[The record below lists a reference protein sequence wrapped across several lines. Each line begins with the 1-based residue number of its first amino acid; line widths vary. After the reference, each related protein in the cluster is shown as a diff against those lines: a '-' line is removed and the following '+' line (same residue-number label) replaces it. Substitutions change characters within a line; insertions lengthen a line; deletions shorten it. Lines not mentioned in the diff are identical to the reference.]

1 MTTVTSND
9 GTKIAFEKV
18 GSGPAV
24 ILVNGAMS
32 YRRAFDTTLE
42 DLAEL
47 LSKDFTVYDFDR
59 RGRGEST
66 DNSDI
71 KSFTKER
78 EIEDIQALV
87 EEAGGKA
94 MIVGFSSGGCVTLE
108 TTAVTP
114 GVTKAFVYEVP
125 FIVDDSRQPLEDYE
139 GYTTKLAAEG
149 KLDELV
155 EYFITVV
162 AGIPPE
168 FVGGI
173 KQDQAMWE
181 RMRAIAPTIPHDAA
195 FMSEFMKGKPLLAG
209 YWSKVK
215 VPVLVG
221 DGGASPAWLHN
232 AAEALA
238 EALPHAHRE
247 TFAGQTHSF
256 DPRVLAPSIIEF
268 LNGSS
273 DARSNKTSR
282 RKATAKGK

>member
-1 MTTVTSND
+1 MPTVTSKD
-9 GTKIAFEKV
+9 GTRIAFDKV

-47 LSKDFTVYDFDR
+47 LSKDFTVYDYDR
-59 RGRGEST
+59 RGRGESGNT
-66 DNSDI
+66 QP
-71 KSFTKER
+71 FTKVR
-78 EIEDIQALV
+78 EIEDIQALI
-87 EEAGGKA
+87 EEAGGEA
-94 MIVGFSSGGCVTLE
+94 MLVGFSSGGAVTLE

-125 FIVDDSRQPLEDYE
+125 FIVDDGRQPLDDYE
-139 GYTTKLAAEG
+139 GHTTRLVAEG
-149 KLDELV
+149 KLDELI

-162 AGIPPE
+162 AGVPAE

-195 FMSEFMKGKPLLAG
+195 FMSEFMKGKPLPAG

-221 DGGASPAWLHN
+221 DGGASPAWLHH

-238 EALPHAHRE
+238 EALPNASRE
-247 TFAGQTHSF
+247 TFKDQTHSF
-256 DPRVLAPSIIEF
+256 DPKVLAPVVIEF
-268 LNGSS
+268 F
-273 DARSNKTSR
+273 K
-282 RKATAKGK
+282 K